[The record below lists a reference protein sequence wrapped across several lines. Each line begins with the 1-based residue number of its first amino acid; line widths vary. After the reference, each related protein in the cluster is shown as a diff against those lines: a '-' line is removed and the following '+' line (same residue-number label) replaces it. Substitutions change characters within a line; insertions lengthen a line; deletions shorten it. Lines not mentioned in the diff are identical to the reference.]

1 MQKAAVSK
9 ARTDDVKA
17 GAFDTFLNDFLL
29 GSFAIEEKRAWQ
41 EAELRQFSKP
51 LLSRCRDTVLH
62 DTCTHRRMFEPTQGS
77 CL

>member
-17 GAFDTFLNDFLL
+17 RALDTFLNDFLL
-29 GSFAIEEKRAWQ
+29 GSFATEEKRAWQ

-51 LLSRCRDTVLH
+51 L
-62 DTCTHRRMFEPTQGS
+62 
-77 CL
+77 